1 MKREDNITNKIDW
14 VTVLIYCAIVF
25 LGWLNIYAVTYDE
38 NAQTSIF
45 SLDLNSGRQLVFI
58 GGSLIIIA
66 AILIIDRQ
74 FYETF
79 AYIIYGLLLFMLLLV
94 PIIGKEVGGNKAWLG
109 IGSFGVQP
117 SEFAKFATALVV
129 AKTIGSIGFKMDN
142 LRNQLILFAL
152 IGTPMF
158 LILLQ
163 KDTGTAMVFSVFVL
177 VFFRE
182 GMSPFLIII
191 GIACAVILIIDRQF
205 YETFAYII
213 YGLLL
218 FMLLLVP
225 IIGKEVGGNKAW
237 LGIGSFGVQPSE
249 FAKFATAL
257 VVAKTIGSIGFKMDN
272 LRNQLILFALIGTP
286 MFLILLQKDTGTAM
300 VFSVFVLVFFRE
312 GMSPFLIIIG
322 IACAVIF
329 VLTLLVDN
337 QLYLH
342 VGVAVLLIL
351 AILMGRKKFKRIAML
366 TAGALAIVMVI
377 ASVDYIVS
385 DVLKPHQQN
394 RIKAL
399 INPDAD
405 PLGFGWNVTQSKIA
419 IGSGGFLGK
428 GFLEGTQTKFDFVP
442 EQSTDFIFCT
452 IGEEHGWIGSLFTIA
467 LFMLLLL
474 RILFLAERQ
483 KNKFARVYGYSV
495 ACILFFHFAVNIGMT
510 IGLFP
515 VIGIPLPFF
524 SYGGSS
530 LWGFTILLFI
540 FLKLDAHR
548 MQVLQRL

>member
-38 NAQTSIF
+38 NAETSIF

-117 SEFAKFATALVV
+117 SEFAKFATALVI

-152 IGTPMF
+152 IG
-158 LILLQ
+158 
-163 KDTGTAMVFSVFVL
+163 A
-177 VFFRE
+177 
-182 GMSPFLIII
+182 
-191 GIACAVILIIDRQF
+191 
-205 YETFAYII
+205 
-213 YGLLL
+213 
-218 FMLLLVP
+218 
-225 IIGKEVGGNKAW
+225 
-237 LGIGSFGVQPSE
+237 
-249 FAKFATAL
+249 
-257 VVAKTIGSIGFKMDN
+257 
-272 LRNQLILFALIGTP
+272 P

-351 AILMGRKKFKRIAML
+351 AVLMGRKKFKRIAML
-366 TAGALAIVMVI
+366 TAGALTIVMVI

>member
-1 MKREDNITNKIDW
+1 MKREDNITDKIDW
-14 VTVLIYCAIVF
+14 VAVLLYAAIVF

-38 NAQTSIF
+38 NADTSIF
-45 SLDLNSGRQLVFI
+45 SLGLNSGRQLVFI
-58 GGSLIIIA
+58 GGSVLIIL

-79 AYIIYGLLLFMLLLV
+79 AYIIYGLLLLLLLLV
-94 PIIGKEVGGNKAWLG
+94 PIVGKEVGGNKAWLG

-129 AKTIGSIGFKMDN
+129 AKTIGSIGFKIDN

-152 IGTPMF
+152 IGAPML
-158 LILLQ
+158 LILIQ
-163 KDTGTAMVFSVFVL
+163 KDTGTALVFSVFLL

-182 GMSPFLIII
+182 GMSPFI
-191 GIACAVILIIDRQF
+191 ILI
-205 YETFAYII
+205 
-213 YGLLL
+213 GL
-218 FMLLLVP
+218 
-225 IIGKEVGGNKAW
+225 
-237 LGIGSFGVQPSE
+237 S
-249 FAKFATAL
+249 
-257 VVAKTIGSIGFKMDN
+257 
-272 LRNQLILFALIGTP
+272 
-286 MFLILLQKDTGTAM
+286 
-300 VFSVFVLVFFRE
+300 
-312 GMSPFLIIIG
+312 
-322 IACAVIF
+322 CAVIF

-337 QLYLH
+337 QYYLYG
-342 VGVAVLLIL
+342 GVAALLIL
-351 AILMGRKKFKRIAML
+351 AIVMGRKKFKRIALL
-366 TAGALAIVMVI
+366 TVGALTI
-377 ASVDYIVS
+377 AAMIGSVDYIVT

-419 IGSGGFLGK
+419 IGSGGILGK

-452 IGEEHGWIGSLFTIA
+452 IGEEHGWIGSLFTIS
-467 LFMLLLL
+467 LFITLLL
-474 RILFLAERQ
+474 RIVFLAERQ

-548 MQVLQRL
+548 GQVLQRL